1 MTGFTRGL
9 LQNGHDITGIF
20 VRNIPPASGNYVN
33 ACPAGGL
40 VLDIVAGVLYQNTG
54 TVASPSFTTFGTVI
68 PSGATLPA
76 VTNSALPAADPHV
89 VGRLWSN
96 SGVVTVSAG

>member
-20 VRNIPPASGNYVN
+20 VRNMPPVSGNYVN

-54 TVASPSFTTFGTVI
+54 TVASPSFTVYGSVL
-68 PSGATLPA
+68 GASVNA
-76 VTNSALPAADPHV
+76 AALPTADPHV
-89 VGRLWSN
+89 VGRVWAN
-96 SGVVTVSAG
+96 SGVLTVSAG